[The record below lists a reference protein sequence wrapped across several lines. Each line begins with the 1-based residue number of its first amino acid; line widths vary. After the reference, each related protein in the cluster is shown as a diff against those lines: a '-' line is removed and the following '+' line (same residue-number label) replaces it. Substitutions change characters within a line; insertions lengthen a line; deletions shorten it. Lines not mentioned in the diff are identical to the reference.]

1 MLALTAYDTY
11 VEKLFDTLKRFTI
24 ALSQT
29 GIEYRVIGGM
39 AVFLH
44 VTERNTMAARLT
56 NDIDVAVDRRDV
68 ASIARAVEPF
78 GFTYRHVAGVDML
91 VDAAKPKARSA
102 VHLIFVREKVR
113 PEYLEPV
120 PDFSPVMPTSDGVL
134 IAPVADLVKMKL
146 TSFRLKDRVH
156 IQDLDG
162 VGLITPEIEAGLPE
176 PLRQRLAEVRAS
188 E

>member
-11 VEKLFDTLKRFTI
+11 VEKLFDTLKRFTV
-24 ALSQT
+24 ALSQA

-56 NDIDVAVDRRDV
+56 NDIDVAVDRRDIE
-68 ASIARAVEPF
+68 SIARAVEPF

-91 VDAAKPKARSA
+91 VDTAKPKARSA
-102 VHLIFVREKVR
+102 VHLIFVR
-113 PEYLEPV
+113 
-120 PDFSPVMPTSDGVL
+120 D
-134 IAPVADLVKMKL
+134 
-146 TSFRLKDRVH
+146 KDRVH
-156 IQDLDG
+156 VRDMDG